1 MEGRFMKVVK
11 TFNNN
16 IALAEDD
23 KHVELILMG
32 KGIAFGLKKGDDI
45 DETKIEKKF
54 VFDTRELNEK
64 FTALFN
70 QVPVKYIELSSNIID
85 YASKQLNIVFD
96 NNIYVALSD
105 HISYAIE
112 RYQNNEPLKNA
123 LLFDIKKF
131 YPNEFNVSTKALEMI
146 FHETGIRMGEDE
158 AGFIAMHFVNASQ
171 SGEAM
176 SQTIA
181 ITKMVEDILQI
192 VEYHYHLK
200 LDEDSLNY
208 IRFVTHIRYFARRIF
223 ANEINNQE
231 DDDLFE
237 QIQKKYPEAYDCT
250 LKVKRY
256 ILLNYH
262 IDLGNDELVY
272 FMLHINRV
280 TSRK

>member
-1 MEGRFMKVVK
+1 MKIVK
-11 TFNNN
+11 VFNNN
-16 IALAEDD
+16 ITLVEDD
-23 KHVELILMG
+23 KHKEMILMG
-32 KGIAFGLKKGDDI
+32 KGISFGLKKGDSV
-45 DETKIEKKF
+45 DENKIEKKF
-54 VFDTRELNEK
+54 VFDTRELNDK

-70 QVPVKYIELSSNIID
+70 QVPVKYIELSSSIID
-85 YASKQLNIVFD
+85 YACKQLNVSFD
-96 NNIYVALSD
+96 NNIYIALSD

-112 RYQNNEPLKNA
+112 RYQNSEPLKNA

-131 YPNEFNVSTKALEMI
+131 YPNEFNVSLVSLKMI
-146 FHETGIRMGEDE
+146 YHETGIMMSEDE
-158 AGFIAMHFVNASQ
+158 AGYIAMHFVNASQ

-181 ITKMVEDILQI
+181 ITKMVDDILQI

-208 IRFVTHIRYFARRIF
+208 IRFVTHIRYFARRLF
-223 ANEINNQE
+223 ANEINSQD

-237 QIQKKYPEAYDCT
+237 QIRRKYPDAYDCT
-250 LKVKRY
+250 LKVKKY
-256 ILLNYH
+256 ILLNYG

-280 TSRK
+280 TSRN

>member
-1 MEGRFMKVVK
+1 MRVVK

-16 IALAEDD
+16 ITLAEDD
-23 KHVELILMG
+23 TFQEVILMG
-32 KGIAFGLKKGDDI
+32 KGIAFGLKKGDLI

-54 VFDTRELNEK
+54 VFDTRELNDK

-85 YASKQLNIVFD
+85 YASKKLNIVFD
-96 NNIYVALSD
+96 NNIYIALSD

-131 YPNEFNVSTKALEMI
+131 YPNEFNVSMKALEMI
-146 FHETGIRMGEDE
+146 SYETGISMSEDE

-171 SGEAM
+171 TGQIM

-181 ITKMVEDILQI
+181 ITKMVDDILQI

-223 ANEINNQE
+223 ANEVVSQGE
-231 DDDLFE
+231 DDLFD
-237 QIQKKYPEAYDCT
+237 QIRRKYPVAFECT
-250 LKVKRY
+250 LKVKKY
-256 ILLNYH
+256 ILLNYG
-262 IDLGNDELVY
+262 IELGDDELVY

>member
-1 MEGRFMKVVK
+1 MKIVK
-11 TFNNN
+11 VFNNN
-16 IALAEDD
+16 ITLVEDD
-23 KHVELILMG
+23 KHKEMILMG
-32 KGIAFGLKKGDDI
+32 KGIAFGLKKGDEV
-45 DETKIEKKF
+45 DENKIEKKF
-54 VFDTRELNEK
+54 VFDTRELNDK

-70 QVPVKYIELSSNIID
+70 QVPVKYIELSSSIID
-85 YASKQLNIVFD
+85 YASKQLNVSFD
-96 NNIYVALSD
+96 NNIYIALSD

-112 RYQNNEPLKNA
+112 RYQNSEPLKNA

-131 YPNEFNVSTKALEMI
+131 YPNEFNVSLVSLKMI
-146 FHETGIRMGEDE
+146 YHETGIMMSEDE
-158 AGFIAMHFVNASQ
+158 AGYIAMHFVNASQ

-181 ITKMVEDILQI
+181 ITKMVDDILQI

-208 IRFVTHIRYFARRIF
+208 IRFVTHIRYFARRLF
-223 ANEINNQE
+223 ANEINSQD

-237 QIQKKYPEAYDCT
+237 QIRRKYPDAYDCT
-250 LKVKRY
+250 LKVKKY
-256 ILLNYH
+256 ILLNYG

-280 TSRK
+280 TSRN

>member
-1 MEGRFMKVVK
+1 MKIVK
-11 TFNNN
+11 VFNNN
-16 IALAEDD
+16 ITLVEDD
-23 KHVELILMG
+23 KHKEMILMG
-32 KGIAFGLKKGDDI
+32 KGIAFGLKKGDSV
-45 DETKIEKKF
+45 DENKIEKKF
-54 VFDTRELNEK
+54 VFDTRELNDK

-70 QVPVKYIELSSNIID
+70 QVPVKYIELSSSIID
-85 YASKQLNIVFD
+85 YASKQLNVSFD
-96 NNIYVALSD
+96 NNIYIALSD

-112 RYQNNEPLKNA
+112 RYQNSEPLKNA

-131 YPNEFNVSTKALEMI
+131 YPNEFNVSLVSLKMI
-146 FHETGIRMGEDE
+146 YHETGIMMSEDE
-158 AGFIAMHFVNASQ
+158 AGYIAMHFVNASQ

-181 ITKMVEDILQI
+181 ITKMVDDILQI

-208 IRFVTHIRYFARRIF
+208 IRFVTHIRYFARRLF
-223 ANEINNQE
+223 ANEINSQD

-237 QIQKKYPEAYDCT
+237 QIRRKYPDAYDCT
-250 LKVKRY
+250 LKVKKY
-256 ILLNYH
+256 ILLNYG

-280 TSRK
+280 TSRN

>member
-1 MEGRFMKVVK
+1 MKVVK

-223 ANEINNQE
+223 ANEINNQD